1 MEGFLFAL
9 LRVALGVYNT
19 FPFLMVDKVEW
30 RIIHIIV
37 QMRTLLRAGLF
48 LYLDISS
55 THSPARLSRETTTDN
70 EYETAE
76 VLSENLVF

>member
-1 MEGFLFAL
+1 
-9 LRVALGVYNT
+9 
-19 FPFLMVDKVEW
+19 MVDKVEW

-37 QMRTLLRAGLF
+37 QMRTLLVQDF
-48 LYLDISS
+48 SS
-55 THSPARLSRETTTDN
+55 TWTSQAPIHQQDYHEKLPDN